1 MSQTVPP
8 IIDRAFGH
16 PSGRLGRIGGALMA
30 RGNAATE
37 RHIVDV
43 AALTETDIALV
54 LGPGPGVGLRAAAER
69 ARHTTGIDP
78 SEDMLR
84 ASVERCRD
92 LVHAGKVG
100 VRNGS
105 AEATGA
111 NDNAFDVVLSV
122 NNIQLW
128 DDLAAGLAE
137 VSRVLRPGGRFVL
150 SSHAKWLPTSQQAL
164 VAEVESAGLTDVQ
177 SWTWQPP
184 GRFSSLAFQLRAAK
198 PA

>member
-1 MSQTVPP
+1 MSQPVLP
-8 IIDRAFGH
+8 ILDRAFGH
-16 PSGRLGRIGGALMA
+16 PSGRLGQIGGALMA

-37 RHIVDV
+37 RHVVDV
-43 AALTETDIALV
+43 AALTETDIVLV

-84 ASVERCRD
+84 ACVDRCRD

-105 AEATGA
+105 AESTGA
-111 NDNAFDVVLSV
+111 NDAAFDVVLSV

-128 DDLAAGLAE
+128 DDLATGLAE
-137 VSRVLRPGGRFVL
+137 VWRVLRPGGRFVL
-150 SSHAKWLPTSQQAL
+150 SSHDKWLPVPRQRLIA
-164 VAEVESAGLTDVQ
+164 AVEAAGLSDVQ

-184 GRFSSLAFQLRAAK
+184 GPLASLAFQLRAAK